1 MQSELFILVVPSNYE
16 ICKYFVRSFAEVSFT
31 SFSCGFRCSIGEYT
45 IIVHSG
51 FVHHNHFEVSAKN
64 AGTHKIRPVYSTRIY
79 CINQWQAA
87 GLSHRAYGRPICPN
101 WALLLYICVR
111 NGYESMKGTLRIRI
125 MRTLALNIIFII
137 MEYNLSSLR
146 FFLLMLFNKMLCNEV
161 EDSYCHNSED
171 NVLDVSVVFFYFG
184 SKLAFWNDRMKIP
197 TEGS

>member
-1 MQSELFILVVPSNYE
+1 MIGVKLGISFFVVVE
-16 ICKYFVRSFAEVSFT
+16 TISFARSNAKLMWLHI
-31 SFSCGFRCSIGEYT
+31 FSLPSRSSNLAFNNTISTAGKTPESTTCMPCSSDCSHITERLC
-45 IIVHSG
+45 
-51 FVHHNHFEVSAKN
+51 K
-64 AGTHKIRPVYSTRIY
+64 PV
-79 CINQWQAA
+79 
-87 GLSHRAYGRPICPN
+87 
-101 WALLLYICVR
+101 
-111 NGYESMKGTLRIRI
+111 ESMKGTLRIRI

-137 MEYNLSSLR
+137 LEYNLSSLR